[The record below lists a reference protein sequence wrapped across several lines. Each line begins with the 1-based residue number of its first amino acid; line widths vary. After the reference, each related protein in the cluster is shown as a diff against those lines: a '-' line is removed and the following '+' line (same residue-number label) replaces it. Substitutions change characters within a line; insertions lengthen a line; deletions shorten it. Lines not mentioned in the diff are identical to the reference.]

1 MSNYKFVNKLVNMWF
16 KIHKN
21 KRTLI
26 LYYLLRMD
34 KYVYATLVTDYNKR
48 NVLNILAKYELSY
61 RLPEEDYKKLLS
73 KCLYASE
80 LEFNEINDE
89 IKMMDETITRYEKK
103 EDRLLYER

>member
-1 MSNYKFVNKLVNMWF
+1 MSNYEFVKKLVDMWS

-48 NVLNILAKYELSY
+48 NILKILAEYELSY
-61 RLPEEDYKKLLS
+61 R
-73 KCLYASE
+73 
-80 LEFNEINDE
+80 
-89 IKMMDETITRYEKK
+89 
-103 EDRLLYER
+103 